1 MLGLGLEWKG
11 IAMRFTKISAIAL
24 AAAIAGAAEADH
36 APSERTLREDTIN
49 VSVPA
54 LNAARG
60 SRVRLPLFEDA
71 AFDIE
76 VTNLIKRETG
86 FTLHGRLIGE
96 VLGTCTITVENGTV
110 TGGVWSER
118 GTFGLTPA
126 APADAS
132 GLAVA
137 VVEQL
142 RPGAGS
148 PCWGSGGHDL
158 LPPGV
163 TREQLTAR
171 SSRHETPRPVA
182 AAGAD
187 GEVIRGTLACD
198 CSDDQSIVDV
208 LCVYTTKAKDAA
220 GGLANIQS
228 RFQNAIDAANGAFS
242 NSGINTGG
250 VNRLELRV
258 AGYVETSYDEVAPDW
273 INHLQ
278 RITETADGYMDDVH
292 ALRDQYKADLV
303 SLVVDD
309 TRFTGGAAWWALW
322 DQGQAFSCI
331 NWRPMGGGDLL
342 LAHELG
348 HNFGCAHD
356 HANDASA
363 PTSYAWGHNFS
374 YNGQTYGTI
383 MSYPGTVRLQQYS
396 NPYQTHPASGL
407 PLGVHAGQPGAAFNA
422 LMIKQTR
429 WTLAS
434 YRDAARIKDCN
445 GNGADDSI
453 DISNG
458 VSQDVNGDCRPDECE
473 ERRYVDAQT
482 PGTAD
487 LLSWDSAAG
496 DPAEMLGMA
505 NLNCSNISE
514 IWFADGTYKPDS
526 GSGDRFASLPL
537 RSSVSFFGGFQGKS
551 RPGGGET
558 LLSQRDAAANVSVL
572 SGEIGDQGDATD
584 NSYSVVSSYDANTH
598 TLLDGFTITGGYS
611 DWSGAGL
618 YLQDASPRV
627 KNCYFTEN
635 RAGYGGA
642 VALSGASLPV
652 FTNSRFAGNTAV
664 WGGGAFWVEADAT
677 LVADNC
683 ALWVNSGAWGGAIA
697 ANQSEIDLR
706 TCLFSANHAVQYNG
720 GALDLNGVT
729 LNLANSLVA
738 SNTSVDDGGGLWLAN
753 GTVATILNST
763 IAGNEATNYS
773 GGVVFSNSS
782 GTIANSILWDN
793 TGGLGNSEIENLVF
807 YSSAAS
813 IGHSTIQGWT
823 GALGGDDN
831 DGFDPLFV
839 DAGNGDF
846 SLGAGS
852 PSINTGDDSALPPG
866 YQFDLAGNVRRVG
879 VIDRGAFEFDSQ
891 APCPAD
897 LNGDGFVEDS
907 DFVLFAEAYN
917 ILDCADPAM
926 SPGCPADL
934 NSDGYVDDFDFVVFA
949 AAYNELL
956 CP

>member
-1 MLGLGLEWKG
+1 MNRTL
-11 IAMRFTKISAIAL
+11 ICAIA
-24 AAAIAGAAEADH
+24 AATSFVVPAWAQSSH
-36 APSERTLREDTIN
+36 SSRSLREDSIT
-49 VSVPA
+49 VSVTA
-54 LNAARG
+54 LNVATG
-60 SRVRLPLFEDA
+60 SRVRLPLFEDT

-76 VTNLIKRETG
+76 VSNVVRRETG
-86 FTLHGRLIGE
+86 FTLHGKLAGE
-96 VLGTCTITVENGTV
+96 AFGTCTITVENGIIS
-110 TGGVWSER
+110 GGIWSER
-118 GTFGLTPA
+118 GTFSLTPA
-126 APADAS
+126 APADRT

-137 VVEQL
+137 VAEQL
-142 RPGAGS
+142 RPEAINK
-148 PCWGSGGHDL
+148 CWGADGRDL

-163 TREQLTAR
+163 SRDGLVAHRRADPAGAAR
-171 SSRHETPRPVA
+171 ASGPESSA
-182 AAGAD
+182 AAG
-187 GEVIRGTLACD
+187 VLACD

-208 LCVYTTKAKDAA
+208 LCVYTTKAKNAA

-228 RFQNAIDAANGAFS
+228 RFQNAIDAANGAFT

-278 RITETADGYMDDVH
+278 RITATADGYMDNVH

-348 HNFGCAHD
+348 HNFACAHD
-356 HANDASA
+356 HANDSSA
-363 PTSYAWGHNFS
+363 PTSYAWGHNFT
-374 YNGQTYGTI
+374 YNGQSYGTI

-445 GNGADDSI
+445 GNGIDDSI
-453 DISNG
+453 DIANG
-458 VSQDVNGDCRPDECE
+458 ISQDANGNCRPDECE

-482 PGTAD
+482 PGVAD
-487 LLSWDSAAG
+487 HLSWNSAAG
-496 DPAEMLGMA
+496 DPAEVLGMA

-514 IWFADGTYKPDS
+514 VWFADGTYKPDS
-526 GSGDRFASLPL
+526 GSGDRFASFPL

-551 RPGGGET
+551 RIGGGET
-558 LLSQRDAAANVSVL
+558 LLSQRDPAVNLSIL
-572 SGEIGDQGDATD
+572 SGEIGNPGVATD
-584 NSYSVVSSYDANTH
+584 NSYSVLTSYDANSH

-618 YLQDASPRV
+618 YMQNASVRV
-627 KNCYFTEN
+627 NNCSFFEN

-642 VALSGASLPV
+642 VALSGASLPL
-652 FTNSRFAGNTAV
+652 FTNCRFAGNAAA
-664 WGGGAFWVEADAT
+664 WGGGAFWVEADSS

-697 ANQSEIDLR
+697 ANDADIDLR
-706 TCLFSANHAVQYNG
+706 TCLFSANHAVLYNG

-738 SNTSVDDGGGLWLAN
+738 ENTAAEDGGALWLAN
-753 GTVATILNST
+753 GTNATIVNTT
-763 IAGNEATNYS
+763 IAHNEATNYS
-773 GGVVFSNSS
+773 GGVVFSSSS
-782 GTIANSILWDN
+782 GTIGNSILWGN
-793 TGGLGNSEIENLVF
+793 TGGLGNTEIENLVL
-807 YSSAAS
+807 YSSAAP
-813 IGHSTIQGWT
+813 INYTTVQGWS
-823 GALGGDDN
+823 GVLGGTGN
-831 DGFDPLFV
+831 NQLDPQFV
-839 DAGNGDF
+839 DALSGDF
-846 SLGAGS
+846 TLGAAS
-852 PSINTGDDSALPPG
+852 PAIDSADNAALPLS
-866 YQFDLAGNVRRVG
+866 YMFDLAGNARRNG
-879 VIDRGAFEFDSQ
+879 TIDRGAYEFGS
-891 APCPAD
+891 ALPCPAD
-897 LNGDGFVEDS
+897 LNGDGMVEDS
-907 DFVLFAEAYN
+907 DFVIFANAYN
-917 ILDCADPAM
+917 LLDCMDPTMPA
-926 SPGCPADL
+926 GCPADL
-934 NSDGYVDDFDFVVFA
+934 NADEFVDDADFVLFA